1 MWSQNLVILGIFE
14 GQNLQNIL
22 SYFKSAPS
30 NLSKYKDSCKNKNIL
45 NLWLKASYSDIFVM
59 KFWKAILKWRLLI
72 FRLKFRSKQ
81 NNFKVGT
88 KMPYTG
94 VFDIQF
100 WKTIVKFEINSFKFV
115 KKHCFLQNKKGQG
128 LYQKRII
135 WVFLGCNFEKLLSY
149 LKSSLSNSSK
159 RKVLCKNINLT
170 FGPEMPYSNIF
181 RLKFEKPFVVFD
193 ISTLELVKIQNFV
206 QNKKP

>member
-1 MWSQNLVILGIFE
+1 MWIQNLVILGIFE
-14 GQNLQNIL
+14 GQNLQNVL

-45 NLWLKASYSDIFVM
+45 NLWLKTSYSDIFVM
-59 KFWKAILKWRLLI
+59 KFWKAILKWRLLN

-88 KMPYTG
+88 KMPYTS

-115 KKHCFLQNKKGQG
+115 KKLSMFFAK
-128 LYQKRII
+128 QKRSRF
-135 WVFLGCNFEKLLSY
+135 VPKTNYLG
-149 LKSSLSNSSK
+149 
-159 RKVLCKNINLT
+159 I
-170 FGPEMPYSNIF
+170 FGMQF
-181 RLKFEKPFVVFD
+181 WKAVVVFK
-193 ISTLELVKIQNFV
+193 IFTLEFAKTQSFV
-206 QNKKP
+206 QKYKPYIWTRNALFKYF